1 MNLFI
6 QKSIFSILLSLL
18 LLVNYNSAI
27 SQITIYEDLFS
38 IGGTDGGANTT
49 TAFISGTAPNNT
61 NWRYTE
67 FENSFGPSW
76 NINNQEAV
84 LQNTF
89 GVNRSFG
96 ANMLYKAGNN
106 YYTAPGGLYEQ
117 TTNFTTV
124 FTNNTDIVEWTF
136 NFRSPNETPQG
147 LTNGGA
153 GFTGGAFVLGL
164 DSPTLRSCNYTTVG
178 YAVTFG
184 DASGSGNYVKLI
196 RVNGGTTD
204 NNCATNNQPH
214 YTFFNWNGTN
224 TTSCIISDNVNLT
237 TSWYS
242 VKVQYNPANDEW
254 RLFVRN
260 DGGTKGDPQTLNDT
274 HCKGANV
281 DATYTSNNLAIMGI
295 YACVPDDNAL
305 RSTRWDNIRIKVG
318 VPSLGCPTTTSLCG
332 AYSICSTP
340 TINSQPSSQSICSS
354 GSATLNVSATPSTG
368 PYQWQYY
375 NGTAWS
381 NVANGTPAGFTYSNA
396 TTASLGITTNAADC
410 GAHQFRVLV
419 GASGCQANSSS
430 ATITVLKATRIAPI
444 GPQCSETPL
453 NFDACPAGAV
463 YSWSVTA
470 PSGTSAT
477 PTNGAGQTFSFI
489 PTNTTLTNQTYTV
502 NASITFGGLTCTQS
516 FVPNVVAP
524 AEAGTLNGSSSV
536 CVGGTS
542 SLTSNGMT
550 GGLWSSS
557 NTSIATVN
565 ASGLVTGVS
574 VGSATIT
581 YTVNPTAPC
590 TGSDIATL
598 SITVTAGPEAGTLS
612 GTTIVCVGN
621 TTTITSNGDP
631 GGAWTSSN
639 TSVATVNAS
648 GVVTGVAAGSVTI
661 TYTVNGSGSCTG
673 SDIATLSIT
682 VTAGPEAG
690 TLSGTASVCVGNST
704 AITSNGDPG
713 GAWTSSNTSVATVSA
728 SGVVTGVAAGSATI
742 TYTVNGSGSCAGSD
756 IATLSIT
763 VIAGPEAGT
772 LSGTAI
778 VCVGNTTTISS
789 NGDSGG
795 TWTSSNTSV
804 ATVSASGVVTGVVAG
819 SATIT
824 YTVNGLGSCTGS
836 DIATLSITVTAG
848 PEAGTLSGNAT
859 VCVGN
864 TTTISSNGDTGGA
877 WTSSNTSVATVSASG
892 VVTGLAAGSA
902 TITYTVNGSGSCA
915 GSDIATLSITVIA
928 GPEAGTLSGTAIV
941 CVGNTT
947 TISSNGDS
955 GGTWTSSNTSVAT
968 VSASGVVTG
977 VVAGSATITY
987 TVNGLGSC
995 TGSDIATLSIT
1006 VTAGPEAGT
1015 LSGNATVCVGNTTTI
1030 SSNGDTG
1037 GAWTSSNTSVA
1048 TVSASGVVT
1057 GLAAGSV
1064 TITYTVNGLGS
1075 CTGSDIATLLVT
1087 VNQATPISFTADQ
1100 TGGCAPLTVTLTSS
1114 SNSGSCVW
1122 GIGNEQTL
1130 NGCTAS
1136 YTFTQPGCYDI
1147 SLNSTENGCVSSLS
1161 QNEFI
1166 CVDNLPIAAFTS
1178 SSTIFNEPIE
1188 NINFINNSV
1197 GALTYLW
1204 NFGDGQ
1210 TSTENN
1216 PSHTFQNTSIGS
1228 LVQLVAYSA
1237 GGCSDT
1243 VIAYIG
1249 FEEEQVFYVPNSFT
1263 PDGDEYNNLFFPFFY
1278 SGYDPYNYEL
1288 AIFDRWGELI
1298 FRSNNVLEGWD
1309 GSYGDQGRKAQDG
1322 TYIWKITFKTPINDK
1337 RIQVAGHVN
1346 LIR

>member
-1 MNLFI
+1 MKQLVN
-6 QKSIFSILLSLL
+6 KSIFIFLLSLCFAL
-18 LLVNYNSAI
+18 TNSVKA
-27 SQITIYEDLFS
+27 QITIYEDLFS
-38 IGGTDGGANTT
+38 IGGTDGGVNTT

-260 DGGTKGDPQTLNDT
+260 DGGTKGDPQTLTDT

-318 VPSLGCPTTTSLCG
+318 VPSIGCPTTTSLCG

-354 GSATLNVSATPSTG
+354 SGSTTLNVIATPSVG

-396 TTASLGITTNAADC
+396 TTASLGITTNTADC
-410 GAHQFRVLV
+410 GVHQFRVLV
-419 GASGCQANSSS
+419 GSAGCLATSSS
-430 ATITVLKATRIAPI
+430 ATITILKATRLAPI
-444 GPQCSETPL
+444 GQQCSGTVL

-463 YSWSVTA
+463 YSWMVIA
-470 PSGTSAT
+470 PAGSSAT
-477 PTNGAGQTFSFI
+477 PTNGAGQTFSFT
-489 PTNTTLTNQTYTV
+489 PTNTTLSNQTYTV
-502 NASITFGGLTCTQS
+502 NTSITFGGLTCTQS
-516 FVPNVVAP
+516 FVPNLVAP

-542 SLTSNGMT
+542 SLTSIGMT

-565 ASGLVTGVS
+565 ASGLVTGLS

-581 YTVNPTAPC
+581 YTVNATAPC

-598 SITVTAGPEAGTLS
+598 SMTVTPGPDAGTLSGTATVCVGNNTAITSTGDAGGSWTSSNTSVAIVDASGVVTGVTAGSVIIAYTVNGSSSCTGSDIATLSITVEPGPEAGTLS
-612 GTTIVCVGN
+612 GTATVCEGNTTTLSSNGDTGGTWTSSNTSIATVNPSGVVTGLAVGTATITYTVNGTGSCLGTDIATLSITITPGPEAGTLSGTATVCVGN
-621 TTTITSNGDP
+621 TTAIASNGDT
-631 GGAWTSSN
+631 GGSWTSSN
-639 TSVATVNAS
+639 TSVATVDAS
-648 GVVTGVAAGSVTI
+648 GLVTGVAAGSTTI
-661 TYTVNGSGSCTG
+661 VYTVNGSGSCTG
-673 SDIATLSIT
+673 SDIATFSIT
-682 VTAGPEAG
+682 VNAGPEAG
-690 TLSGTASVCVGNST
+690 TLSGTATVCVGST
-704 AITSNGDPG
+704 TNILSNGDAG
-713 GAWTSSNTSVATVSA
+713 GTWTASNTSIVTVTA
-728 SGVVTGVAAGSATI
+728 SGIVTGVATGSTTI
-742 TYTVNGSGSCAGSD
+742 TYSVNGSGSCSGSD
-756 IATLSIT
+756 IANILITVLSGPNAGVISGVSSLCQGAATTLSS
-763 VIAGPEAGT
+763 
-772 LSGTAI
+772 SGDA
-778 VCVGNTTTISS
+778 
-789 NGDSGG
+789 GG
-795 TWTSSNTSV
+795 TWSSSNSAV
-804 ATVSASGVVTGVVAG
+804 ATVSSSGVITTIG
-819 SATIT
+819 SGTTTIT
-824 YTVNGLGSCTGS
+824 YTVSGSANGCSGANATSSASTTLTVNPIPTITVNNPTICVGQTATL
-836 DIATLSITVTAG
+836 IATPSVVGGTYSWSFNSQTTSSIAVS
-848 PEAGTLSGNAT
+848 P
-859 VCVGN
+859 
-864 TTTISSNGDTGGA
+864 TTTSTYQVSYTLNGCSS
-877 WTSSNTSVATVSASG
+877 SSSQST
-892 VVTGLAAGSA
+892 
-902 TITYTVNGSGSCA
+902 
-915 GSDIATLSITVIA
+915 
-928 GPEAGTLSGTAIV
+928 
-941 CVGNTT
+941 
-947 TISSNGDS
+947 
-955 GGTWTSSNTSVAT
+955 
-968 VSASGVVTG
+968 
-977 VVAGSATITY
+977 
-987 TVNGLGSC
+987 
-995 TGSDIATLSIT
+995 
-1006 VTAGPEAGT
+1006 
-1015 LSGNATVCVGNTTTI
+1015 
-1030 SSNGDTG
+1030 
-1037 GAWTSSNTSVA
+1037 
-1048 TVSASGVVT
+1048 
-1057 GLAAGSV
+1057 
-1064 TITYTVNGLGS
+1064 
-1075 CTGSDIATLLVT
+1075 VT
-1087 VNQATPISFTADQ
+1087 VNQVTPVSFTADQ
-1100 TGGCAPLTVTLTSS
+1100 SSGCAPLTVTLTSS

-1122 GIGNEQTL
+1122 DLGNGQTL
-1130 NGCTAS
+1130 NGCTAT
-1136 YTFTQPGCYDI
+1136 YTFTQSGCYDI
-1147 SLNSTENGCVSSLS
+1147 SLISTSNGCTSSAS
-1161 QNEFI
+1161 ENDI
-1166 CVDNLPIAAFTS
+1166 VCVDSNPIASFAS
-1178 SSTIFNEPIE
+1178 SITIFDELVE
-1188 NINFINNSV
+1188 GVNFSNLST
-1197 GALTYLW
+1197 GASTYFW

-1210 TSTENN
+1210 SSTDVN
-1216 PSHTFQNTSIGS
+1216 PFHTYSEVTNGAYIE
-1228 LVQLVAYSA
+1228 LIAYSQT
-1237 GGCSDT
+1237 GCMDT
-1243 VIAYIG
+1243 AQLAIG
-1249 FEEEQVFYVPNSFT
+1249 YQEGEVFYVPNCFT
-1263 PDGDEYNNLFFPFFY
+1263 PDGDEYNNVFIPIFIA
-1278 SGYDPYNYEL
+1278 GYDPYNYEL
-1288 AIFDRWGELI
+1288 LIFDRWGEQI
-1298 FRSNNVLEGWD
+1298 FESKNVLEGWD
-1309 GSYGDQGRKAQDG
+1309 GSYGNKGRKAQEG
-1322 TYIWKITFKTPINDK
+1322 TYIWKITFKNPVNDS
-1337 RIQVAGHVN
+1337 RRQVVGHVN
-1346 LIR
+1346 VLR